1 MTGRISIILTAII
14 GAAIIGAACAPDVRL
29 RIALTAV
36 FTIALTAHVSMREAA
51 RKRDTAR
58 AESAVNDRDSAISAA
73 EKRTEEL
80 ITLHESRMQEISGR
94 YRELLDTHEKF
105 MGSIASFLTPLSG
118 TLTDKTRGI
127 DVLMSQLTAVRKDIE
142 TTALTLSESFI
153 SISSRART
161 QAERSSSVFKR
172 LTGDNDVSVLDEIK
186 TVLASLTANF
196 RENTQI
202 TKKSL
207 SSLDIIAEKAKHVKD
222 IIGSISDIADR
233 TNVLA
238 INAGIEAARAGASG
252 KGFAVVA
259 HEVRKLS
266 TLSEQAVS
274 DVRSIIGEMTNASEN
289 AYREVLNGVVKSSKD
304 TDSAEATFDATLARI
319 NETIGFVR
327 AELADMRRETETL
340 AKDTDS
346 VVIAMQQHDIIR
358 QRVEHV
364 IEPLNAFGADLRSLL
379 GTVGAMGYSGEAE
392 RTKELESWL
401 AGFYT
406 MESEKEIMRRALTTS
421 A

>member
-1 MTGRISIILTAII
+1 MNRGSSTVLAMLL
-14 GAAIIGAACAPDVRL
+14 AAAAALAAVVPDVRI
-29 RIALTAV
+29 RIALVVLFAV
-36 FTIALTAHVSMREAA
+36 LFLIHVVLREMKSERAAARMQDAIHARDIALA
-51 RKRDTAR
+51 
-58 AESAVNDRDSAISAA
+58 AA
-73 EKRTEEL
+73 EKHAEGL
-80 ITLHESRMQEISGR
+80 ITLHDQRMHEISTR
-94 YRELLDTHEKF
+94 YRDLLGTHEEC
-105 MGSIASFLTPLSG
+105 MGSMSSFLTPLSG

-142 TTALTLSESFI
+142 STATMLSERFI
-153 SISSRART
+153 NISSRART
-161 QAERSSSVFKR
+161 QAQRSSAVFNR
-172 LTGDNDVSVLDEIK
+172 LTGDNDASVLDEIK

-196 RENTQI
+196 RENTLL

-207 SSLDIIAEKAKHVKD
+207 SSLDVIAEKATHVKD

-266 TLSEQAVS
+266 TLSEHAVS
-274 DVRSIIGEMTNASEN
+274 DVRAIIGEMTSASEN
-289 AYREVLNGVVKSSKD
+289 AYREVLNGVQKSSKD

-327 AELADMRRETETL
+327 AELADMRRETESL
-340 AKDTDS
+340 AKDTDA

-364 IEPLNAFGADLRSLL
+364 IEPLSAFGAELKGLL
-379 GTVGAMGYSGEAE
+379 GTVGDMGYSGEVA

-406 MESEKEIMRRALTTS
+406 MESEKEIMRRTLT
-421 A
+421 AGG